1 MRARAMGGVF
11 AAALAARL
19 LVVLWA
25 GGRFPPTGDG
35 TYYDT
40 IARRIAHGDGYTW
53 LWPDGAVTFAAHYP
67 VGYPALLG
75 AFYALFGA
83 SVAVAMLVNA
93 LVGAAGAAAMHRLA
107 LRAMKPERALAA
119 GLVVALHPALVPYT
133 TALMTEGVTASLLV
147 VAAACAAA
155 ARGAERSWGL
165 RVAAGV
171 VMGVATLVRPQCL
184 ALAPVLGALS
194 VGAGEGDGLGVRR
207 RAAGAAVVL
216 GLAVA
221 CCLPWTARNCLR
233 MESCALVSVNGG
245 WNLLI
250 GAQTETGSWAE
261 VAVPPACREIWGEA
275 AKDECFGRAARETI
289 ARDPG
294 AWLALAPAKLAST
307 FDYIGAS
314 PWYMHASN
322 PDAFDERAKGLHGGL
337 ETVVTRLLLGLA
349 LVASAR
355 MPGERRRARWGV
367 AGVGL
372 LFVVLLHA
380 WVAYLALAVVL
391 GLRGVR
397 DSLEGPMLAPW
408 TAALIVAT
416 AATHAVFF
424 GAGRYGLVVLP
435 FVAALAASLGDATEL
450 PREPS
455 MPTVAPST
463 PRKRSPAEGAQAPR
477 REESPSSTECD
488 AG

>member
-83 SVAVAMLVNA
+83 SVGVAMVVNA

-107 LRAMKPERALAA
+107 LRTMTPERALAA
-119 GLVVALHPALVPYT
+119 GLIVALHPALVPYT
-133 TALMTEGVTASLLV
+133 TALMTEGVTASLLI

-194 VGAGEGDGLGVRR
+194 VGAGPGGPGGIPPVEGDGLGLRR
-207 RAAGAAVVL
+207 RATSAAVVL
-216 GLAVA
+216 GMAVA
-221 CCLPWTARNCLR
+221 CCLPWTARNCMR
-233 MESCALVSVNGG
+233 MERCALVSVNGG

-261 VAVPPACREIWGEA
+261 VAVPPACREVWGEA
-275 AKDECFGRAARETI
+275 AKDACFERAARETI
-289 ARDPG
+289 ARHPG

-322 PDAFDERAKGLHGGL
+322 PDAFDERAKVLHGGL

-355 MPGERRRARWGV
+355 MPGSRRRARWAV

-372 LFVVLLHA
+372 VFVVLLHA
-380 WVAYLALAVVL
+380 WVAYLALAVAL
-391 GLRGVR
+391 ALRGVR
-397 DSLEGPMLAPW
+397 ESFDGPILAPW
-408 TAALIVAT
+408 TAALIAAT

-435 FVAALAASLGDATEL
+435 FVAALAASFGDGFAGLSRSARARL
-450 PREPS
+450 P
-455 MPTVAPST
+455 
-463 PRKRSPAEGAQAPR
+463 
-477 REESPSSTECD
+477 
-488 AG
+488 